1 MMEYHKIL
9 KRQLEKY
16 LQGHEPPAEM
26 KSLFEAINQ
35 FYYHTDRD
43 REMLERAMEVSST
56 ELMEANQKMRSEL
69 EARLLAQEKAREHE
83 LILKSINKN
92 VHEAISRRTLKGEL
106 IFANES
112 FVELFGYESFD
123 ELKRIPPEELYVNPK
138 DRSRVL
144 EKLTKEDTVNSFELS
159 FRKKNGDVFWGLLSA
174 ALVQTE
180 AGKFYLDSAIVDISP
195 IKKTEKMLRETNDML
210 RKTNEELDRFV
221 YSASHDL
228 RAPLMSLLGLIKVIE
243 LEKNN
248 DISQH
253 LEMMK
258 RSITRLDVF
267 INDIINYSQNSR
279 LHPEIEMVD
288 FQVLLTACFDQLQY
302 LASSGRVKKIIDLHI
317 NTPFYSDSKRIS
329 VVFNNLLSNAINY
342 HNPFE
347 PNPFIKIR
355 VESNEFDC
363 AIEVIDNGKGIRDE
377 HQPKIFNMF
386 YRANE
391 DAKGSGLGLYIV
403 KEIIDKL
410 DGTIRVESKPGAGTK
425 FIIMLPNMVNFHQ
438 PMKKKRQ

>member
-1 MMEYHKIL
+1 M

-16 LQGHEPPAEM
+16 LEGKEPPPEM
-26 KSLFEAINQ
+26 RQLFDAISQ

-43 REMLERAMEVSST
+43 REVLERAMEISSE
-56 ELMEANQKMRSEL
+56 ELMQTNRKLRAEL
-69 EARLLAQEKAREHE
+69 EEKLLAQQKAREHE
-83 LILKSINKN
+83 LMLKSINKN
-92 VHEAISRRTLKGEL
+92 VHEAISRRTLKGDL

-112 FVELFGYESFD
+112 FLELFGFD
-123 ELKRIPPEELYVNPK
+123 SSEELKKIPPEELYTNPA
-138 DRSRVL
+138 DRRRVL
-144 EKLTKEDTVNSFELS
+144 EILTKEDTLRGFEVS
-159 FRKKNGDVFWGLLSA
+159 FRKKNGEVFWGLLTA
-174 ALVQTE
+174 ALVQDQD
-180 AGKFYLDSAIVDISP
+180 GKFFLDSAIVDITP
-195 IKKTEKMLRETNDML
+195 IKKTEKMLRETNEML

-243 LEKNN
+243 LEKDR
-248 DISQH
+248 DIDQH

-279 LHPEIEMVD
+279 LHTEIQLVD
-288 FQVLLTACFDQLQY
+288 FHFLLSECFDQLQY
-302 LASSGRVKKIIDLHI
+302 LPSAARVKKTIELSIP
-317 NTPFYSDSKRIS
+317 TPFYSDPKRLS

-342 HNPFE
+342 HNPFQPE
-347 PNPFIKIR
+347 PFIKVQ
-355 VESNEFDC
+355 VETNEFDC
-363 AIEVIDNGKGIRDE
+363 RIDVIDNGKGIRAE

-391 DAKGSGLGLYIV
+391 EAKGSGLGLYIV

-410 DGTIRVESKPGAGTK
+410 DGTIVVESNPGAGTK
-425 FIIMLPNMVNFHQ
+425 FTIRLPNMINIRQ
-438 PMKKKRQ
+438 PMHNSR